1 MTGYATTLGSAG
13 HTVGESN
20 MEVKALIG
28 AARAYRGTGII
39 VPTRNA
45 DLFRWCLDHG
55 LRVSV
60 PGTMMSVGF
69 YNEPQGGYLPS
80 SLY

>member
-1 MTGYATTLGSAG
+1 M
-13 HTVGESN
+13 
-20 MEVKALIG
+20 IG
-28 AARAYRGTGII
+28 AARAYRGTGIL

-45 DLFRWCLDHG
+45 ELFRWCLEQG
-55 LRVSV
+55 LRVSS
-60 PGTMMSVGF
+60 PGTMMSVGL